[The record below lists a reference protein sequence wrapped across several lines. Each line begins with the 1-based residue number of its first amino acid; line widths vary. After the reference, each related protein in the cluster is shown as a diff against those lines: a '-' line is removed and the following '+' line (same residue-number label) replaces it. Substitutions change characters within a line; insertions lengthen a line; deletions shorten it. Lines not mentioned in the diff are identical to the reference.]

1 MKYQCEEVLNFMEL
15 KYRASMHASYAYASS
30 FFDNRACVELDMMV
44 SVTCVSKV
52 KLQFTLVNLQCDSC
66 LHSSF

>member
-30 FFDNRACVELDMMV
+30 FFDNRACVELDMMFV
-44 SVTCVSKV
+44 SDVRVQSETSIY
-52 KLQFTLVNLQCDSC
+52 LGELAMR
-66 LHSSF
+66 